1 MSLDHFYDRE
11 ILYGALSLCME
22 ELNILLW
29 RQFYYQVKVAVIPS
43 KFYTSYIH
51 VHNIRSL

>member
-11 ILYGALSLCME
+11 ILHGALSLCME

-29 RQFYYQVKVAVIPS
+29 RQFYYQVKVAVIPLQ
-43 KFYTSYIH
+43 TI
-51 VHNIRSL
+51 